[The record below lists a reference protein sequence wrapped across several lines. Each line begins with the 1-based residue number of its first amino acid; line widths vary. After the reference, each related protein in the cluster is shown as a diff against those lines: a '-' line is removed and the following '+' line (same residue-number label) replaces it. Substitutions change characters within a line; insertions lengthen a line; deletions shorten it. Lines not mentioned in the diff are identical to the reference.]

1 MVTPFVPSPESDRVS
16 RSNPRDCLILREC
29 SAGDSIGCYGRC
41 SPETG
46 KVACK
51 RSSVHRCC
59 WFVELL
65 PWSSEFRH
73 CSSRNHRRSLQPRS
87 KPSSLH
93 KRRREFV
100 VFLYCRQNFY
110 YCWSRGKT
118 RRKMKREVQNKRNLI
133 LGRKLDLVLLN

>member
-1 MVTPFVPSPESDRVS
+1 MKRSLSMFASQPGAPHPFQSPAAASMVTPFVPSPESDRVS
-16 RSNPRDCLILREC
+16 S
-29 SAGDSIGCYGRC
+29 CYGRC

-118 RRKMKREVQNKRNLI
+118 RRKMKREMYFI
-133 LGRKLDLVLLN
+133 II